1 MGIPMDTKPKLTL
14 RNTLTWRPGHHM
26 KALCI
31 FNLGRVSTGIYFV
44 TLRKLIFSE
53 ISFYEINFVELNFR
67 KFHSL
72 LATRRKLFPVK
83 FVLFFPSR
91 K

>member
-1 MGIPMDTKPKLTL
+1 MGIPMDAKPKLTL

-53 ISFYEINFVELNFR
+53 ISFYEINFVVLNFR

>member
-1 MGIPMDTKPKLTL
+1 MGIPMDTKAKLTL

-26 KALCI
+26 KALCT
-31 FNLGRVSTGIYFV
+31 FNLCRVSTGIYFAI
-44 TLRKLIFSE
+44 LRKLIFSE
-53 ISFYEINFVELNFR
+53 ISFYEINFVVFNFR
-67 KFHSL
+67 EFHSL
-72 LATRRKLFPVK
+72 LATRRKLFPVT